1 MVLDV
6 VGVADGDVTG
16 GCPLLEA
23 PDNNE
28 VDDVDR
34 DPLPVPD
41 ADAEPELDPGLREE
55 EPDMDVIEEPEKD
68 PAEFTPPPF
77 GSPVIDG
84 PIVTVAVG

>member
-16 GCPLLEA
+16 GCPLLEV

-28 VDDVDR
+28 VDDMDPV
-34 DPLPVPD
+34 PLPLPD
-41 ADAEPELDPGLREE
+41 AGPELDPGLRGED
-55 EPDMDVIEEPEKD
+55 PDMDVIEEPEKD
-68 PAEFTPPPF
+68 PAELIP
-77 GSPVIDG
+77 PVIDA